1 MILFDLDKINR
12 TRDDGFPF
20 NIPIDSPIK
29 TLGVIDERIDEMVL
43 QDVFKIKRV
52 IFNNPATIVFWED
65 GIKTVVKAHG
75 DEFDEEKG
83 LAMAIAKRALG
94 NTGRYYDVFKKW
106 IPEHKSEI
114 GQKVRILCCSLHPE
128 LENHFGVITEVYQ
141 NGYLENIYKIKVKL
155 KDGTKK
161 IIALHDSK
169 VRKVYGLKNVD

>member
-12 TRDDGFPF
+12 TRDNGFPSF

-29 TLGVIDERIDEMVL
+29 TLGVIDERIEEMVL

-65 GIKTVVKAHG
+65 GTKTVVKAHG

-94 NTGRYYDVFKKW
+94 NTGRYYNVFKKFV
-106 IPEHKSEI
+106 PKDD
-114 GQKVRILCCSLHPE
+114 
-128 LENHFGVITEVYQ
+128 EV
-141 NGYLENIYKIKVKL
+141 EV
-155 KDGTKK
+155 
-161 IIALHDSK
+161 
-169 VRKVYGLKNVD
+169 